1 MPIIK
6 PVKGKHLQI
15 PEDCFIA
22 ENATI
27 VGDVAIGKHCS
38 VWFNAVIRGDVHL
51 YFLL

>member
-6 PVKGKHLQI
+6 TVKRNRPQI

-22 ENATI
+22 ENATL
-27 VGDVAIGKHCS
+27 VGDVAIWKHCS
-38 VWFNAVIRGDVHL
+38 VWFNAVIKGDVHL